1 VEAFLNSPFWGW
13 LIFAS
18 VVLGLIAAALFVIR
32 YQLEVGSR
40 WWKNEDGT
48 PNSFGRFLMI
58 RKALLAG
65 LFSLVLANWLLPDW
79 PGRRMVTAILMFG
92 FALQTFVPYRL
103 LISAQRAQEK
113 EEARNGAV
121 RNERDHG

>member
-1 VEAFLNSPFWGW
+1 MEAFLDSPFWRW
-13 LIFAS
+13 LILAS

-32 YQLEVGSR
+32 YQIEVGFR
-40 WWKNEDGT
+40 WWRNEDGS

-58 RKALLAG
+58 RKALLTG
-65 LFSLVLANWLLPDW
+65 LFSLVLANMFLPDW
-79 PGRRMVTAILMFG
+79 PGRRMVTALLMFC

-113 EEARNGAV
+113 EEARNDAV
-121 RNERDHG
+121 RSE